1 MEKMIISTDIEKMKK
16 LQEIVQYTPE
26 SKIL

>member
-16 LQEIVQYTPE
+16 LQEQVQYTPE